1 MKMKMKRK
9 LLAVWMMAV
18 LLVVSAVPAY
28 AALPEDEIG
37 LMAEYHSSAD
47 ASLSISS
54 SGVATAKGFIIG
66 ILGTTTKTTVHL
78 YLQRY
83 EDGEWVDVDD
93 WLVSNDSVTTSV
105 AKSKQVEKGYKY
117 RAKASCYAYCGSDYE
132 RVIRYSSEITY

>member
-1 MKMKMKRK
+1 MKMKRK
-9 LLAVWMMAV
+9 LLAVCMMTV
-18 LLVVSAVPAY
+18 LLVASAVPAY

-93 WLVSNDSVTTSV
+93 WTLSQNTVSTTLTETKSVD
-105 AKSKQVEKGYKY
+105 KGYKY
-117 RAKASCYAYCGSDYE
+117 RAKASCYAYSGSDYE
-132 RVIRYSSEITY
+132 RVIKYSSEISY